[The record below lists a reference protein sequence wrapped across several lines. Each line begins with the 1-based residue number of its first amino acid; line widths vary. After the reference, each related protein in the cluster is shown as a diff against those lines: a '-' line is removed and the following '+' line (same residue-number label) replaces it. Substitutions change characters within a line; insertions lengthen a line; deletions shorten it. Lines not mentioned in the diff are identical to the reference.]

1 MNRYDFIIA
10 GCGAA
15 GLQLALAMSEDS
27 FFRNKRILLLDAD
40 SKQANDRTWCWWEKG
55 AGRWDHLIT
64 KSWKHADFKSD
75 NFEQTIDLG
84 DYTYKMLRGADFYA
98 HAKEKLVGCKG
109 IEWRTESVL
118 EIREQDGCAQV
129 ITREGT
135 YEASSVFNSIV
146 DLKAEAASSSYP
158 WIHQHFVG
166 WFIRTREPMFDDSR
180 FMMMDFR
187 IAQHDNTRF
196 MYVLPTSANEALFEY
211 TLFSGNLLDRSEYEE
226 GIRDYLNQAGIREY
240 EIVEQEAGII
250 PMTIHPFHRKNTAHV
265 LHIGSAGGWTKA
277 STGYT
282 FYLSGKLTARL
293 CNHLKKGAS
302 LSSFHRKTRFAFY
315 DAVMLDVLY
324 RRNDVGAA
332 FFTSVYQHN
341 PIERVFRFLN
351 EESSLVEELQI
362 VRHAYPRK
370 ELIRSVG
377 RSVFGLF

>member
-1 MNRYDFIIA
+1 MNRYDYIIA

-40 SKQANDRTWCWWEKG
+40 DKRANDRTWCWWEAG
-55 AGRWDHLIT
+55 SGRWDHLIT
-64 KSWKHADFKSD
+64 KSWKRADFMSD
-75 NFEQTIDLG
+75 TFEKTIDLG
-84 DYTYKMLRGADFYA
+84 DYTYKMLRSADFYSYV
-98 HAKEKLVGCKG
+98 KNKLSDCAMM
-109 IEWRTESVL
+109 EWRTESVL
-118 EIREQDGCAQV
+118 DIQEQGDCAVV
-129 ITREGT
+129 ITKDAR
-135 YEASSVFNSIV
+135 YEASCVFNSIV
-146 DLKAEAASSSYP
+146 DLKAEAAASKHP

-166 WFIRTREPMFDDSR
+166 WFIRTQEAMFDDTR
-180 FMMMDFR
+180 FTMMDFR
-187 IAQHDNTRF
+187 IAQKGNTRF
-196 MYVLPTSANEALFEY
+196 MYVLPTSEHEALFEY
-211 TLFSGNLLDRSEYEE
+211 TLFSGNLLARSEYEE
-226 GIRDYLNQAGIREY
+226 GIRDYLNQVGIREY

-282 FYLSGKLTARL
+282 FYLSGKLVVRL
-293 CNHLKKGAS
+293 CAHLKKGAS
-302 LSSFHRKTRFAFY
+302 LKSFHSKTRFAFY

-332 FFTSVYQHN
+332 FFTSVYKHN